1 MLRGNIFLSRIV
13 VCLFWFWAM
22 HVPTLICQIKKLG
35 QSPIRIS
42 WAQLGG
48 QHSNQNVLCLGET
61 TSIQHQN
68 VRCQVSRRSAAE
80 DILLPPLDWPGVCE
94 EDMQQVA
101 GAQWRQHSPAQ
112 PSEAVSREMGQW
124 GSSSIKW
131 WDIFCSST
139 RNIIINNMLQNSKGS
154 EKGLMMQWVSL
165 LWPCM
170 SICLAF
176 WPLSLLA
183 FWPSKF

>member
-1 MLRGNIFLSRIV
+1 MIYNWPNVRTLELKNFIV
-13 VCLFWFWAM
+13 DGFVTRQYMSQSHCCLFWFWARPR
-22 HVPTLICQIKKLG
+22 HHIIKASGNKEAWIDKY
-35 QSPIRIS
+35 QD
-42 WAQLGG
+42 
-48 QHSNQNVLCLGET
+48 QNV
-61 TSIQHQN
+61 HH
-68 VRCQVSRRSAAE
+68 QVSRWSAAE

-139 RNIIINNMLQNSKGS
+139 RNMIITSKISSKCFEDVMSISIRHG
-154 EKGLMMQWVSL
+154 
-165 LWPCM
+165 M
-170 SICLAF
+170 SICPAF

-183 FWPSKF
+183 IWPSKF

>member
-1 MLRGNIFLSRIV
+1 MNLLRGNICLSRIV

-35 QSPIRIS
+35 QSLIRKIS
-42 WAQLGG
+42 WVQLG
-48 QHSNQNVLCLGET
+48 QHRSQNVLCLGET

-112 PSEAVSREMGQW
+112 PRVGFIREMGQW

-139 RNIIINNMLQNSKGS
+139 RNIIINNMLKNSKGS
-154 EKGLMMQWVSL
+154 EKKVFMMRWASL

-170 SICLAF
+170 SIFLAF
-176 WPLSLLA
+176 
-183 FWPSKF
+183 